1 MAIKIYY
8 YYYYLLALLLGFAP
22 KLVQAQQLV
31 VVNGGLFGSSTD
43 FANLGIFNAA
53 TGVFSPLDSIYT
65 NSVQDVLIEDNRY
78 IYVAAQDSIVK
89 YDLWLGERIGAAQF
103 GAASTIRLGLYQ
115 DKLLVGNWYGASTG
129 NLRIFDKND
138 LSYSDSIPEITKGA
152 TDFLVIGNKAYIAQ
166 NNVNGS
172 WSDTLGYIAV
182 VDLDNNSFLHN
193 DTLSVN
199 GAEIGRLVN
208 VGDSALYT
216 INGISNTISSLN
228 LATGTKQTV
237 FAAATLKP
245 KTTGASVFFDGTKWY
260 LPFDNGI
267 GTYNLVNNT
276 VINADIVTVSTAYS
290 FAFAVDVAVGNI
302 YVSTLDFSN
311 QSNNQGLV
319 YNLSGDSTGIFPVGF
334 SPEVLGILNSTVSLS
349 PSFVQGLTIDY
360 QLYPNPCS
368 SILNIRSNSE
378 IRNIYISDLTGRK
391 LIEQQNIENSV
402 TALDITSLP
411 KAVYFITIDKK
422 TTSFIKL

>member
-1 MAIKIYY
+1 MAIKNF
-8 YYYYLLALLLGFAP
+8 YYYLFVFLFGLAPQL
-22 KLVQAQQLV
+22 QAQQLV

-43 FANLGIFNAA
+43 FANVGIFNAT
-53 TGVFSPLDSIYT
+53 TGVFTPLDTIYT
-65 NSVQDVLIEDNRY
+65 NSVQDVLIEDDRY

-89 YDLWLGERIGAAQF
+89 YDLWLGERIGAVQF

-115 DKLLVGNWYGASTG
+115 DKLLVGNWYGASAG

-152 TDFLVIGNKAYIAQ
+152 SDFLIIGNKAYIAQ

-199 GAEIGRLVN
+199 GDEIGRLVN
-208 VGDSALYT
+208 VGDTALYT
-216 INGISNTISSLN
+216 INGVSNTISHLN
-228 LATGTKQTV
+228 LITGTKQTLA
-237 FAAATLKP
+237 AAATMRP

-276 VINADIVTVSTAYS
+276 VINADIVTVPSALS
-290 FAFAVDVAVGNI
+290 FAFAVDVVIGNI

-311 QSNNQGLV
+311 QANNQGLV
-319 YNLSGDSTGIFPVGF
+319 YNLNGDSTGVFPVGF
-334 SPEVLGILNSTVSLS
+334 SPEVLGVLNSTITLS
-349 PSFVQGLTIDY
+349 PFFVQNVTVDY

-368 SILNIRSNSE
+368 DLLNIRSNSK
-378 IRNIYISDLTGRK
+378 IGDIYISDLSGRK
-391 LIEQQNIENSV
+391 LLEQQNIENSA
-402 TALDITSLP
+402 TQLNIASLP
-411 KAVYFITIDKK
+411 KGIYFITIDRK
-422 TTSFIKL
+422 TTSFVKL